1 MTSRRRIALSGRATL
16 QRVLQQH
23 GGEQY
28 VYGFRVPL
36 LVVGAYAK
44 SGYIS
49 GANGGANLDCKN
61 NTYCHDFGS
70 ILNFIEY
77 AFGLPQG
84 GIGDPHYPYADAFVM
99 DTNQQHPY
107 SLYDFFDF
115 TTFHAFQPI
124 LGARSPPDCFHHP
137 GDSGCF
143 STYPLDPDNDAN
155 ESD

>member
-1 MTSRRRIALSGRATL
+1 MFQSPGLSRL
-16 QRVLQQH
+16 QEQH
-23 GGEQY
+23 
-28 VYGFRVPL
+28 L
-36 LVVGAYAK
+36 LPR
-44 SGYIS
+44 
-49 GANGGANLDCKN
+49 LRQH
-61 NTYCHDFGS
+61 TF
-70 ILNFIEY
+70 NFIEY

-124 LGARSPPDCFHHP
+124 LGAKYPPDCFHHP